1 MKIERSSLATFHL
14 GQSPGKK
21 ILIVSKHV
29 LNLVTGATGL
39 LGGHIAE
46 KLVERGER
54 VRVLV
59 RPESDTSFLDTLG
72 CEKVV
77 GDLTD
82 RDACL
87 RATEGVGIV
96 YHCAAKVGD
105 WGTWSEFQ
113 AGCVDATRNIAA
125 ASARSSVERFV
136 HISSTSAYGHP
147 ADRGGAIEE
156 TEPLGQN
163 LWFWDPYTRSK
174 VESERVVWGLER
186 EAGLRLTV
194 IRPSWLYGER
204 DRTTLARLVERLEK
218 GIVPLFGKGD
228 NPISAVYAGNVAD
241 AAILAACHPSAIGE
255 AFNITDQGPIT
266 QREFINL
273 FARAANAPSVSKIR
287 PYAAIFAG
295 ATVLETIARLTKSTR
310 PPLVTRYAA
319 WLMGRSISYSTA
331 KARNTLGWFPALGY
345 QESIERSVRWYLE
358 RRDRERPIVAALAEP
373 ARA

>member
-1 MKIERSSLATFHL
+1 MGRSIL

-21 ILIVSKHV
+21 NSIVAKQV
-29 LNLVTGATGL
+29 FQLVTGATGL

-46 KLVERGER
+46 KLVELGER

-59 RPESDTSFLDTLG
+59 RRGSDTSFLDTLG

-77 GDLTD
+77 GDLND
-82 RDACL
+82 RGACL

-105 WGTWSEFQ
+105 WGTWSEFE
-113 AGCVDATRNIAA
+113 AGCVDATRNIAL
-125 ASARSSVERFV
+125 ASIHSNVTRFV

-147 ADRGGAIEE
+147 SDRGAAIDE

-204 DRTTLARLVERLEK
+204 DRTTLARLVERLER
-218 GIVPLFGKGD
+218 GIVPLFGRGD

-241 AAILAACHPSAIGE
+241 AAILAAAHPGAIGE

-273 FARAANAPSVSKIR
+273 FARAANAPRVTKSR
-287 PYAAIFAG
+287 PYSAIFAG
-295 ATVLETIARLTKSTR
+295 ATVLETIARLTRSPR

-331 KARNTLGWFPALGY
+331 KARSVLGWSPALGY
-345 QESIERSVRWYLE
+345 QESIELSVLWYLE
-358 RRDRERPIVAALAEP
+358 RRERERPIVAAIPEP